1 LGARFSTLAPAEPA
15 DESAGYPFR
24 DPTRSLLVTGR
35 AREGLR
41 GWGWWD
47 RIILGESMKKQ
58 APLLDRISVD
68 PEVCHGKPCIKGTRI
83 LVSVILDNLAAGL
96 TPQEIVEEYPPL
108 TLEDIQAAL
117 AYASELAR
125 EEELLPLR

>member
-1 LGARFSTLAPAEPA
+1 
-15 DESAGYPFR
+15 
-24 DPTRSLLVTGR
+24 
-35 AREGLR
+35 LR
-41 GWGWWD
+41 GWGERG

-58 APLLDRISVD
+58 APLLDRISID

-96 TPQEIVEEYPPL
+96 TPREIIEEYPPL